1 MTDIQQRLDSR
12 PPTVGA
18 MFNDRVAASPQ
29 AEAFRYPDDHG
40 AWVSLTWTRT
50 REIVWE
56 IAAGLLAL
64 GLGTEERVA
73 IASST
78 RIEWVLLDL
87 AINCAGGATTTVYP
101 NTQGE
106 EFAHI
111 ITHSDS
117 RIFVAE
123 NADQLAKLRDLVGT
137 EKLAGVVLL
146 DGSDPDALSLDALR
160 EAGRAHL
167 AEHPTSV
174 DDAVAATSP
183 DTLATLIYTSGTT
196 GLPKGVEL
204 VHSNWTYEGA
214 AVDALG
220 IIGPDSLQYFWLP
233 LSHVFG
239 KAVMMIQLQIGFGS
253 VVDGRLD
260 QIVPGLGATHPIF
273 MCGAPR
279 IFEKVRNAVKANTA
293 TGVKAKIARWAF
305 AVGRESRPYRLA
317 GQKLPFAMGIAYAIA
332 DRLVFSSL
340 KEKMGGNIEFFIS
353 GSAKLSEQVQ
363 EWFYSAGIVIVEGYG
378 LTETSAVAAVN
389 EPHTPRFGTVGP
401 ALPGSEFRIAEDG
414 EVLLKGPG
422 VMRGYHKDPEQ
433 TAEVLDAEGW
443 FHTGDIGELD
453 AEGYLR
459 ITDRKKDLMK
469 TSGGKYVA
477 PQKVEGA
484 LAANIPYVSQAVAV
498 GDGRKYISALLTL
511 DPAAVENWAKRHG
524 KEGLSYA
531 EVTQLPEMRVSI
543 DRFMTRANRKL
554 ERWETVKKY
563 QILDHELSV
572 ERGGVTANMKLRRA
586 AISQDYADV
595 IDSMYEVED

>member
-1 MTDIQQRLDSR
+1 MTDIQQVLDNR

-18 MFNDRVAASPQ
+18 MFTGRVAKTPDM
-29 AEAFRYPDDHG
+29 EAFRYPDDQG
-40 AWVSLTWTRT
+40 EWVSLSWAKTRD
-50 REIVWE
+50 IVWE
-56 IAAGLLAL
+56 IGAGLLAL
-64 GLGTEERVA
+64 GLQPEERVA

-78 RIEWVLLDL
+78 RIEWVLMDL
-87 AINCAGGATTTVYP
+87 AINCSGGATTTVYP

-117 RIFVAE
+117 DFFVAE
-123 NADQLAKLRDLVGT
+123 NAEQLAKLRELVGT
-137 EKLAGVVLL
+137 AQMKAVVLL
-146 DGSDPDALSLDALR
+146 DGTDPDALSLADLR
-160 EAGRAHL
+160 ARGRAHL
-167 AEHPTSV
+167 AEHPTALE
-174 DDAVAATSP
+174 DAIAATQPGS
-183 DTLATLIYTSGTT
+183 LATLIYTSGTT

-204 VHSNWTYEGA
+204 MHSNWTYEGV
-214 AVDALG
+214 AVDELH

-239 KAVMMIQLQIGFGS
+239 KAVMMIQLQIGFAS

-260 QIVPGLGATHPIF
+260 QIMPGLGATRPSF

-305 AVGRESRPYRLA
+305 AVGRESRPYRLE
-317 GQKLPFAMGIAYAIA
+317 GKPLPFAMGIAYKLA
-332 DRLVFSSL
+332 DKLVFSSL
-340 KEKMGGNIEFFIS
+340 KAKMGGNVQFFIS

-363 EWFYSAGIVIVEGYG
+363 EWFYSAGIVVVEGYG
-378 LTETSAVAAVN
+378 STETSAVASVN
-389 EPHTPRFGTVGP
+389 VPNKPRFGTVGP

-433 TAEVLDAEGW
+433 TAEVLDADGW

-453 AEGYLR
+453 ADGYLR

-511 DPAAVENWAKRHG
+511 DPAAVESWAKRHG
-524 KEGLSYA
+524 KEGMSYP

-543 DRFMTRANRKL
+543 DRFMKRANSKL

-563 QILDHELSV
+563 TILDHELTV
-572 ERGGVTANMKLRRA
+572 EQGGVTANMKLRRS
-586 AISQDYADV
+586 AIAKDFADV
-595 IDSMYEVED
+595 VDSMYEVED